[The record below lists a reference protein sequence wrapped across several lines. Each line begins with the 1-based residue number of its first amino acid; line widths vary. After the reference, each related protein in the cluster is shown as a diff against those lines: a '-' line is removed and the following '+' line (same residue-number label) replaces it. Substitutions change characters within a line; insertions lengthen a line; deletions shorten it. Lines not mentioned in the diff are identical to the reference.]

1 MESVLGNWLP
11 IPQGAGD
18 GPFPGRGL
26 YWSRSRR
33 ARCQALR
40 GGPPPPV
47 RCASAS
53 PPPARRMRPLT
64 LCVYYCSRAASPS
77 ALPGKSPQAGSLAGT
92 CCLPR
97 GCQHH
102 PLSPPGLL
110 VPGSGHSGTWRQPRL
125 PLSLHPTSGGPAA
138 PGLSLLSSRGCAQA
152 RVRSGTDL
160 AGERSGLRRGKSYE
174 WGGSKAKIIA
184 WSHLSKRVNT
194 ITPPHWG
201 RNRVRRTRLLQV

>member
-47 RCASAS
+47 RFRLPSPSPADAAPHALCLLLFSCCGPLRSPREEPTGWQLSRNLLSPSWVPTSPLISAWTPCARVGPLRDLAPAKAAPVSAS
-53 PPPARRMRPLT
+53 HL
-64 LCVYYCSRAASPS
+64 
-77 ALPGKSPQAGSLAGT
+77 
-92 CCLPR
+92 
-97 GCQHH
+97 
-102 PLSPPGLL
+102 
-110 VPGSGHSGTWRQPRL
+110 W
-125 PLSLHPTSGGPAA
+125 GPAA

-160 AGERSGLRRGKSYE
+160 AGERSGLRRGKSY
-174 WGGSKAKIIA
+174 
-184 WSHLSKRVNT
+184 RVGWLQGENNSME
-194 ITPPHWG
+194 PP
-201 RNRVRRTRLLQV
+201 LQAS

>member
-1 MESVLGNWLP
+1 MAPSQGEAST
-11 IPQGAGD
+11 GAG
-18 GPFPGRGL
+18 PGGHDARL
-26 YWSRSRR
+26 SEVAR
-33 ARCQALR
+33 ARR
-40 GGPPPPV
+40 
-47 RCASAS
+47 RASAS
-53 PPPARRMRPLT
+53 PPPARRMRPLA
-64 LCVYYCSRAASPS
+64 LCVYYCSPAASPS

>member
-47 RCASAS
+47 RFRL
-53 PPPARRMRPLT
+53 P
-64 LCVYYCSRAASPS
+64 SPS
-77 ALPGKSPQAGSLAGT
+77 PADAAPHALCLLLFSCCVPGKSPQAGSLAGT

-160 AGERSGLRRGKSYE
+160 AGERSGLRRGKSY
-174 WGGSKAKIIA
+174 
-184 WSHLSKRVNT
+184 RVGWLQGENNSME
-194 ITPPHWG
+194 PP
-201 RNRVRRTRLLQV
+201 LQAS